1 MEQPVAPL
9 WRTAEWGYLRLHTGV
24 DNWRYR
30 PETLALWA
38 ERLATTFGDSDVL
51 VYFNN
56 DPGGAAT
63 VDAALFAGAVR
74 TAGGTHTRVPTVDQ
88 ATGVAWPPA
97 PPRKGRRTAAGSVG
111 STG

>member
-9 WRTAEWGYLRLHTGV
+9 WRTAEWGYLRMHTGV
-24 DNWRYR
+24 ENWRYR

-38 ERLATTFGDSDVL
+38 QRLQETYGDSDVL

-63 VDAALFAGAVR
+63 VDAALFADAVR
-74 TAGGTHTRVPTVDQ
+74 EAGGTHTRVPTVDQ
-88 ATGVAWPPA
+88 ASGAAWPPA
-97 PPRKGRRTAAGSVG
+97 PPRATRQRTARS
-111 STG
+111 SR